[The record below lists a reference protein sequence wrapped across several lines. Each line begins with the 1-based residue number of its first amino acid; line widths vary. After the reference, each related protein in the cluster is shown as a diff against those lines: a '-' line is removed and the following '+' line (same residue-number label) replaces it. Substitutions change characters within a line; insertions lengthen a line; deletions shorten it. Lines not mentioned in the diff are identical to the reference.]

1 MSMSFRDSWA
11 RRSSQNVILLNI
23 LTVLVYIVG
32 VQISYQF
39 VNSELSE
46 HTIPL
51 WLPPAFTLG
60 LFFHFEYRILP
71 GMILGA
77 ILGAIVVLNHFSPPL
92 SVPPFLFLT
101 LTFAFANT
109 IQPILANLW
118 LKNRLTQKSPKNSP
132 LVSPNPAFS
141 GPSVINPFTTVKTTL
156 FFIRVAILTPLL
168 SACFGTLCL
177 GVTSLLR
184 PDQLL
189 LVFITWWLANALAN
203 LVFSPVFILVRF
215 EKWSL
220 LKTKKVELGI
230 VLFFLILVNILTFVS
245 NYPVAYLYLPLILIT
260 VCHLGGFVANVVV
273 SLATLI
279 ALFFTGQGHG
289 VFLQIFQIQP
299 LIFLQSFTGILSL
312 TALLFAALTQE
323 REQARKALTQMIDS
337 LENQVKC
344 RTCELQVAQQKLQF
358 ANQELEKLVNLDALT
373 QVANRRWFDRTLEQ
387 EWYRLLREQKPL
399 SLLMLDIDYFKAYN
413 DFYGH
418 PQGDSC
424 LHQVAQVLTQ
434 AAGRSADGVAR
445 YGGEEFAI
453 LLPSTDLIGAIAI
466 AEKIQCTLAHLRLAH
481 RASPLQPTLTVS
493 IGITCLIPTPPH
505 PPKTLVQQ
513 ADQALYQAKRQGRNQ
528 YKTFCSSDPVTEA
541 KD

>member
-1 MSMSFRDSWA
+1 
-11 RRSSQNVILLNI
+11 
-23 LTVLVYIVG
+23 
-32 VQISYQF
+32 
-39 VNSELSE
+39 
-46 HTIPL
+46 
-51 WLPPAFTLG
+51 
-60 LFFHFEYRILP
+60 
-71 GMILGA
+71 
-77 ILGAIVVLNHFSPPL
+77 
-92 SVPPFLFLT
+92 
-101 LTFAFANT
+101 
-109 IQPILANLW
+109 
-118 LKNRLTQKSPKNSP
+118 
-132 LVSPNPAFS
+132 
-141 GPSVINPFTTVKTTL
+141 
-156 FFIRVAILTPLL
+156 AILTPLL

-177 GVTSLLR
+177 GLTGLLR
-184 PDQLL
+184 PDQVL

-279 ALFFTGQGHG
+279 ALFFTAQGHG

-323 REQARKALTQMIDS
+323 LEQARKALTQMIDS

-413 DFYGH
+413 
-418 PQGDSC
+418 
-424 LHQVAQVLTQ
+424 VLSNQ
-434 AAGRSADGVAR
+434 R
-445 YGGEEFAI
+445 
-453 LLPSTDLIGAIAI
+453 
-466 AEKIQCTLAHLRLAH
+466 RLA
-481 RASPLQPTLTVS
+481 TW
-493 IGITCLIPTPPH
+493 
-505 PPKTLVQQ
+505 
-513 ADQALYQAKRQGRNQ
+513 
-528 YKTFCSSDPVTEA
+528 
-541 KD
+541 